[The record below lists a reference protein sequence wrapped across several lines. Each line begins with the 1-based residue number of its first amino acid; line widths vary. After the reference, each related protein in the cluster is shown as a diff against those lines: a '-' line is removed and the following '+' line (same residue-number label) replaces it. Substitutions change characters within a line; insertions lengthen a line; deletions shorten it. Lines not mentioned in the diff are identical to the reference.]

1 MKHNGMVTV
10 KLTFQNM
17 QQIVVIRLAK
27 QRSAFKEVFSSM
39 DLLGYVPLLGRN
51 LVCSDKLSILGYC
64 TVHVFPFTQL
74 YVRLV
79 TIFNHENHMYKS
91 SNVHAVTS
99 EK

>member
-1 MKHNGMVTV
+1 MATF

-27 QRSAFKEVFSSM
+27 QRSAFKEVLSSM

-51 LVCSDKLSILGYC
+51 LVCSDKLSVLGYC
-64 TVHVFPFTQL
+64 TVHVSHFTQL
-74 YVRLV
+74 YIRPI
-79 TIFNHENHMYKS
+79 TIFNHENPMCKS
-91 SNVHAVTS
+91 GNVHVVTS